1 MRRELKNHNHSQS
14 FYKVYICLNF
24 NDSIN
29 RSVLHSMGYTSH
41 LLRRHMTLLLKK
53 ISNWVG
59 EKEENVLWTFNC
71 SYSCSY
77 QKLILPFETST
88 DLNKFLA
95 CQRMSFKMKPSCC
108 CLIFFLL
115 QSSSSNKML
124 KCQGSSF
131 QKCIGS

>member
-1 MRRELKNHNHSQS
+1 MRRELKNHNYSRP
-14 FYKVYICLNF
+14 FCKVYICLSF
-24 NDSIN
+24 NNSIN

-53 ISNWVG
+53 IRKWVG
-59 EKEENVLWTFNC
+59 ERWGNVLWTFNC

-77 QKLILPFETST
+77 QKLILPFETPT

-95 CQRMSFKMKPSCC
+95 CQRMSFNMKTSCC

-115 QSSSSNKML
+115 QFSFPNKML